1 MIRFDAPRSNVL
13 RWRSALQ
20 CTSFAALI
28 AGAVGAIVHR
38 IADPPVVYAQVNGQN
53 DVDGDG
59 LSDNLEHLLGTSP
72 DLADSDFDGF
82 SDAEEY
88 ARRSSPIMTWETP
101 GTAPASMGMGAS
113 IGGGLHS
120 VSVIYLQDG
129 DLAGKSLT
137 FGLMINGHMTPLP
150 QAIFVQQSTLT
161 YVSAATP
168 GELVA
173 VLDVVLSPAVFRRT
187 GSLSLYTI
195 VEGAGVACSDAV
207 NLAFDGSMFVQRMEL
222 VTQSGG
228 SPGTEMVVASGGGT
242 VLRPLGG
249 GGGTGGTP
257 DSICSQT
264 TTPVG
269 QSGAVMTE
277 EVTSASCET
286 GWDSTCDS
294 SSCAGSVGTT
304 IQVIDPAA
312 LVGG

>member
-1 MIRFDAPRSNVL
+1 MIRFDVPPSNVL
-13 RWRSALQ
+13 RWRSALH
-20 CTSFAALI
+20 CTSLAALI
-28 AGAVGAIVHR
+28 VGAVGAIAHR
-38 IADPPVVYAQVNGQN
+38 ITNAPVVHAQINGQF
-53 DVDGDG
+53 DFDSDG
-59 LSDNLEHLLGTSP
+59 LSNSFEHLLGTSP

-82 SDAEEY
+82 SDSEEY
-88 ARRSSPIMTWETP
+88 ARRSSPNMTWETP

-137 FGLMINGHMTPLP
+137 FGLMINGHMAPMP
-150 QAIFVQQSTLT
+150 PAMFVQHSTLT
-161 YVSAATP
+161 YVSSATP

-173 VLDVVLSPAVFRRT
+173 VLDVQLNPSLFRRT
-187 GSLSLYTI
+187 GSLSVYTI
-195 VEGAGVACSDAV
+195 VQGAGVACSDAV
-207 NLAFDGSMFVQRMEL
+207 NLALAGSMFVQRMEL

-242 VLRPLGG
+242 VLRPLGA

-264 TTPVG
+264 TAPVG
-269 QSGAVMTE
+269 QSGAVVTE
-277 EVTSASCET
+277 EVTAADCET
-286 GWDSTCDS
+286 GWDSTCDAA
-294 SSCAGSVGTT
+294 SCAGSVGTT